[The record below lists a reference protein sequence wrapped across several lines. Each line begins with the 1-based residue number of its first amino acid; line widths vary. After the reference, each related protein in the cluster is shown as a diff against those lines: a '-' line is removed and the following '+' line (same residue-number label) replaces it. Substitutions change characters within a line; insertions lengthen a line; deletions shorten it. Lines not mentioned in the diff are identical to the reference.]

1 MARIVSDERV
11 MAEMAALRY
20 SSCSV
25 ALMGWLRPSVGL
37 RGEERVFSDVS

>member
-1 MARIVSDERV
+1 VARIISDERV

-20 SSCSV
+20 STFS
-25 ALMGWLRPSVGL
+25 AALRPAVGL